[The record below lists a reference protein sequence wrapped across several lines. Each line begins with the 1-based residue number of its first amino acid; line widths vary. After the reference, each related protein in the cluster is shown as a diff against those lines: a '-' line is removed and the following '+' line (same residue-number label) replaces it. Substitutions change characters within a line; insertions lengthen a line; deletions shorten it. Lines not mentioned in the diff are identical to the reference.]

1 MNKKQKMKKKLLLVT
16 SAFVIALPILAA
28 CGGPKTFKITWKN
41 GDEVLQ
47 VDEKVAEGTTPTYT
61 GAVPTQPS
69 SVIYDYTFKG
79 WSPEVG
85 PAKADTTYFAQF
97 DTVAKEFTV
106 TFVDYDE
113 QVLGT
118 QKVKYGLYADFTKVN
133 VPEHPGREYKN
144 AWLPAAN
151 TLIKQDT
158 TFTPLYKGKYLENTD
173 LYDDNALTIKIANG
187 STEDGN
193 KTKVSLNFKVYNKTG
208 STSVD
213 GEFTINSINGVEVTG
228 EAYHVKKEDFY
239 TYSTFSFEIDGAEW
253 GYVAE
258 IITGSIVLTDS
269 TSKALLATAVFAV
282 FPTGLT
288 PAA

>member
-1 MNKKQKMKKKLLLVT
+1 MKKKLLLVT
-16 SAFVIALPILAA
+16 SAFVIALPILAS

-41 GDEVLQ
+41 GDEVLK
-47 VDEKVAEGTTPTYT
+47 VDDVKEGTTPEYT
-61 GAVPTQPS
+61 GAVPTKPS
-69 SVIYDYTFKG
+69 TESMDYTFKG

-85 PAKADTTYFAQF
+85 PATVDKTYTAQF
-97 DTVAKEFTV
+97 NSVAKEFTV
-106 TFVDYDE
+106 TFVDYDGTT
-113 QVLGT
+113 LGT

-144 AWLPAAN
+144 AWLPAAK
-151 TLIKQDT
+151 TSIKQDT

-187 STEDGN
+187 TTEDGN

-253 GYVAE
+253 GYVADL
-258 IITGSIVLTDS
+258 ITGSIVLTDS
-269 TSKALLATAVFAV
+269 TSKALLATAVFAIY
-282 FPTGLT
+282 PTGLT
-288 PAA
+288 PVA